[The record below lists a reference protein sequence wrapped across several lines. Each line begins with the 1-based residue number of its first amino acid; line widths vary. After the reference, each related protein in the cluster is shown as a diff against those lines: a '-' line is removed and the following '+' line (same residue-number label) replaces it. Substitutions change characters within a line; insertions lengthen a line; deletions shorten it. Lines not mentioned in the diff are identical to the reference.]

1 LGDKALNKREMP
13 FLFKEGFFDGQR
25 RILVMTTR
33 VTYENWNQIFDTF
46 PIEDKTK
53 GAKSVLEWAYS
64 SYPEDQIVYASSFGA
79 EAIVLIDLIQQV
91 KPDAHIVF
99 LDTGLHFPETY
110 EVINK
115 IEERFPSLKIERKLP
130 KLTLDE
136 QREQYGSALW
146 KREPNQCCNIRK
158 VIPLRETLTA
168 KQAWI
173 SGLRREQSP
182 TRANTEFLNKD
193 DKFQNIKICPL
204 IHWTWDEVWA
214 YIKEKDLPYNTLH
227 DQNYPS
233 IGCFPCTQ
241 PVSADGDSRAG
252 RWVGSGKTECGLHTS

>member
-1 LGDKALNKREMP
+1 M
-13 FLFKEGFFDGQR
+13 
-25 RILVMTTR
+25 
-33 VTYENWNQIFDTF
+33 TYENWNQISGNFQT
-46 PIEDKTK
+46 EDETK
-53 GAKSVLEWAYS
+53 GARAVLEWAYQNYS
-64 SYPEDQIVYASSFGA
+64 EDKIVYASSFGA

-110 EVINK
+110 DVIDK
-115 IEERFPSLKIERKLP
+115 IEARFPSLRIERKQPALN
-130 KLTLDE
+130 LDE

-146 KREPNQCCNIRK
+146 KKDPNLCCQIRK
-158 VIPLRETLTA
+158 VIPLRETLTT
-168 KQAWI
+168 KEAWI

-182 TRANTEFLNKD
+182 TRKDTQFLNKD
-193 DKFQNIKICPL
+193 EKFENIKICPL

-214 YIKEKDLPYNTLH
+214 YIREKDLPYNQLH

-241 PVSADGDSRAG
+241 PVAADGDSRAG
-252 RWVGSGKTECGLHTS
+252 RWSGSGKTECGLHTK

>member
-1 LGDKALNKREMP
+1 MTKA
-13 FLFKEGFFDGQR
+13 
-25 RILVMTTR
+25 
-33 VTYENWNQIFDTF
+33 VTYENWNQISGNFQT
-46 PIEDKTK
+46 EDETK
-53 GAKSVLEWAYS
+53 GARAVLEWAYQNYS
-64 SYPEDQIVYASSFGA
+64 EDKIVYASSFGA

-110 EVINK
+110 DVIDK
-115 IEERFPSLKIERKLP
+115 IEARFPSLRIERKQPALN
-130 KLTLDE
+130 LDE

-146 KREPNQCCNIRK
+146 KKDPNLCCQIRK
-158 VIPLRETLTA
+158 VIPLRETLTT
-168 KQAWI
+168 KEAWI

-182 TRANTEFLNKD
+182 TRKDTQFLNKD
-193 DKFQNIKICPL
+193 EKFENIKICPL

-214 YIKEKDLPYNTLH
+214 YIRGKDLPYNQLH

-241 PVSADGDSRAG
+241 PVAADGDSRAG
-252 RWVGSGKTECGLHTS
+252 RWSGSGKTECGLHTK

>member
-1 LGDKALNKREMP
+1 
-13 FLFKEGFFDGQR
+13 
-25 RILVMTTR
+25 MTR
-33 VTYENWNQIFDTF
+33 AVTYENWNQISGNFQT
-46 PIEDKTK
+46 EDETK
-53 GAKSVLEWAYS
+53 GARAVLEWAYQNYS
-64 SYPEDQIVYASSFGA
+64 EDKIVYASSFGA

-110 EVINK
+110 DVIDK
-115 IEERFPSLKIERKLP
+115 IEARFPSLRIERKQPALN
-130 KLTLDE
+130 LDE

-146 KREPNQCCNIRK
+146 KKDPNLCCQIRK
-158 VIPLRETLTA
+158 VIPLRETLTT
-168 KQAWI
+168 KEAWI

-182 TRANTEFLNKD
+182 TRKDTQFLNKD
-193 DKFQNIKICPL
+193 EKFENIKICPL

-214 YIKEKDLPYNTLH
+214 YIREKDLPYNQLH

-241 PVSADGDSRAG
+241 PVAADGDSRAG
-252 RWVGSGKTECGLHTS
+252 RWSGSGKTECGLHTK

>member
-1 LGDKALNKREMP
+1 MSKA
-13 FLFKEGFFDGQR
+13 
-25 RILVMTTR
+25 
-33 VTYENWNQIFDTF
+33 VTYEDWSSISEKF
-46 PIEDKTK
+46 PIETETK
-53 GAKSVLEWAYS
+53 GAFEVLKWAYAV
-64 SYPEDQIVYASSFGA
+64 YPEQQIVYASSFGA
-79 EAIVLIDLIQQV
+79 EAIVLINLIAQV

-110 EVINK
+110 DVIDQ
-115 IEERFPSLKIERKLP
+115 IQARFPSLKIEKKTP
-130 KLTLDE
+130 ELTLDE

-146 KREPNQCCNIRK
+146 KRDPNKCCEIRK
-158 VIPLRETLTA
+158 VIPLRETLTQ

-193 DKFQNIKICPL
+193 EKFKNIKICPL
-204 IHWTWDEVWA
+204 IHWTWDEVWE
-214 YIKEKDLPYNTLH
+214 YIKENNLPYNKLH

-241 PVSADGDSRAG
+241 AVAANGDSRAG
-252 RWVGSGKTECGLHTS
+252 RWTGSSKTECGLHT